1 MENLIFSLFEVYIQ
15 REIQYFAKLFSAL
28 VPRSCQVVSDR
39 FTIKAV
45 HTASKSLSN
54 DVTKLYKI
62 YKIQEDH
69 LITVQQNKSILNDMG
84 ESNGSLHKLKIESK
98 SIIKELMRSNKKLE
112 LSTQK
117 QSNFH
122 ISGNFQ
128 CFSV

>member
-1 MENLIFSLFEVYIQ
+1 MENLIFSVLEVYKKRFNISP
-15 REIQYFAKLFSAL
+15 KLFSAL
-28 VPRSCQVVSDR
+28 VPRSCQVVSDH

-69 LITVQQNKSILNDMG
+69 LITVQQNKSIFNDMG